1 MSRDEVVKREM
12 TDKIKMQLIEQI
24 LHKLNMKVPV
34 MVEQRP
40 DLFSLTDDIEVIQSP
55 QEMEVA
61 QLLDSMSIA

>member
-55 QEMEVA
+55 QEMEVS